1 MTDSKFT
8 KSAQGKPCQLMLE
21 GCMPENNTVVFCH
34 LNGAGM
40 GMKAL
45 DIHGMYACVNCHDLI
60 DGRKQADPPY
70 EKEWLELQQL
80 RAVIR
85 TQRIMHR
92 NGLLGCLKL

>member
-8 KSAQGKPCQLMLE
+8 RSAQGKPCQLMLE

-60 DGRKQADPPY
+60 DDVSAFVPAAAAGIVTEKKVPAFDADQS
-70 EKEWLELQQL
+70 ES
-80 RAVIR
+80 
-85 TQRIMHR
+85 
-92 NGLLGCLKL
+92 